1 MPRLPFPI
9 RALNQAGAT
18 LNALGLELPRI
29 REAAL
34 LQAASRKTGLSDF
47 GDDLFRV
54 YPNAEVIFMHRAPTA
69 VMPSMSSLIYQMR
82 FLTQRSSNPARVGR
96 EQLDRWGWAL
106 DRCLAARDEMPD
118 KARQIVDLRFNDFMQ
133 DPLAAVEGIY
143 ERFGWPIDD
152 DVRGRMKT
160 FLETNPR
167 DKHGTH
173 RYTLDMFDLS
183 LHDVNER
190 MASYA
195 ERFDLGS

>member
-1 MPRLPFPI
+1 
-9 RALNQAGAT
+9 
-18 LNALGLELPRI
+18 
-29 REAAL
+29 
-34 LQAASRKTGLSDF
+34 
-47 GDDLFRV
+47 
-54 YPNAEVIFMHRAPTA
+54 
-69 VMPSMSSLIYQMR
+69 MR
-82 FLTQRSSNPARVGR
+82 FLTQRSANPARVGR

-152 DVRGRMKT
+152 DVRGRMKA
-160 FLETNPR
+160 FLENNPR

-183 LHDVNER
+183 LHEVNER

-195 ERFDLGS
+195 ERFDLRS